1 MNMIA
6 DEVSQDCHSPLTSK
20 EVIFFAQ
27 KDMISQSPSSVACR
41 DVLLVATA
49 YEGYTKWP
57 RQQLWC
63 LKGKKKEIL

>member
-6 DEVSQDCHSPLTSK
+6 NKVSQDCHSPLTSK

-49 YEGYTKWP
+49 YEG
-57 RQQLWC
+57 
-63 LKGKKKEIL
+63 ILNGPANNCGV